1 MKIWSHED
9 DPSCIAHTDPN
20 RNPNLRYFLL
30 VDTSLTA
37 GSQQNYNQMIDGII
51 AAPLPDKQANQ
62 PPGEMVWKRDNESLP
77 GFEGSGTIVMSFHFY
92 SGIQGTEHPNP
103 GNGYKGTSYKA
114 YLPETNEGKYIFKLL
129 RKAFDARLLF
139 TIVSSTSDG
148 AGCVGLKDIE
158 LKTSFAKN
166 SR

>member
-1 MKIWSHED
+1 MKNNLCWQCELLCPAFSAPDED
-9 DPSCIAHTDPN
+9 E
-20 RNPNLRYFLL
+20 LKYFGMFVGL
-30 VDTSLTA
+30 
-37 GSQQNYNQMIDGII
+37 
-51 AAPLPDKQANQ
+51 
-62 PPGEMVWKRDNESLP
+62 PGELVWKIDNESLP

-92 SGIQGTEHPNP
+92 TGIQGTEHPNP
-103 GNGYKGTSYKA
+103 GNEYKGTSYKA
-114 YLPETNEGKYIFKLL
+114 YLPETKEGKHIFKLL

-148 AGCVGLKDIE
+148 TGCVGLKDIE